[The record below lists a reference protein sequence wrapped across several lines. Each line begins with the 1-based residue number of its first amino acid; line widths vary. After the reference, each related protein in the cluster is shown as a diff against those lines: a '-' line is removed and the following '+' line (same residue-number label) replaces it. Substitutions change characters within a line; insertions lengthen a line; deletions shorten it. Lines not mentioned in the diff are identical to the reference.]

1 MKAMVMSSIG
11 AANLTLRE
19 VPKPAPKHGEVLV
32 RLRAA
37 ALNYRD
43 LLVLDGK
50 YGSLQKREN
59 LILLSDGAGEVA
71 AVGERVTE
79 WKIGDRVIGCFFP
92 DWNEGPPSEDKTRR
106 TLGGFVDGVATNYR
120 VFGRN
125 EILPIPATLSF
136 VEAATLPC
144 AALTAW
150 NCIHSAYQTGPNDIV
165 LTQGTGGVSLFA
177 LQFAVA
183 AGAMVLSTSSSEEKL
198 ARLRALGATHLINY
212 KSDAEWGKTA
222 RSITNGRGV
231 ALVVEV
237 GGAGT
242 IKQSI
247 RAVRMGGTI
256 ALVGMVS
263 GVAQELNLPL
273 IFMNSLRVIGVA
285 VGSRAQFA
293 AMLSAIE
300 RHKIKP
306 IIDRVFPLAELREA
320 LAWLKNGK
328 HVGKVCVEID

>member
-1 MKAMVMSSIG
+1 MKAMVMSAVG
-11 AANLTLRE
+11 AANLALRD
-19 VPKPAPKHGEVLV
+19 VPKPAPKHGQVLV

-43 LLVLDGK
+43 LLVLEGK
-50 YGSLQKREN
+50 YGSHQKRED

-71 AVGERVTE
+71 AVGEDVTE
-79 WKIGDRVIGCFFP
+79 WKVGDRVIGCFFP
-92 DWNEGPPSEDKTRR
+92 DWKDGAPDEDKTRR
-106 TLGGFVDGVATNYR
+106 SLGGFVDGVATNYR
-120 VFGRN
+120 VFGRY
-125 EILPIPATLSF
+125 EILPMPTTLNF

-144 AALTAW
+144 AGLTAW
-150 NCIHSAYQTGPNDIV
+150 NCIHSAYQTGSKDIV

-177 LQFAVA
+177 AQFAIA
-183 AGAMVLSTSSSEEKL
+183 AGATVLGISSSAEKL
-198 ARLRALGATHLINY
+198 ARLRSLGVTHLINY
-212 KSDAEWGKTA
+212 RSDAEWGKIA
-222 RSITNGRGV
+222 RNITNGRGV
-231 ALVVEV
+231 DLVVEV

-247 RAVRMGGTI
+247 RASRMGGTI

-273 IFMNSLRVIGVA
+273 IFMNSLRLIGVA

-293 AMLSAIE
+293 EMLNAID
-300 RHKIKP
+300 RHGIKP
-306 IIDRVFPLAELREA
+306 IIDRIFPLTELQQA
-320 LAWLKNGK
+320 LAWLKNGN